1 MGAVNVLYV
10 YGDILQHGGI
20 DNFMMNYFRHID
32 RRLVHIDFALQG
44 VGPGVYD
51 REIKAAGSDIY
62 YLPKPRKNPMRY
74 LAELR
79 KVYGTGKYKIVHTHC
94 DAMNYRVLKLAKEC
108 GIPVRIS
115 HAHNTAHVLP
125 KNFWAKHLFYEYSRR
140 RGGKYATVR
149 WACSKAAGEW
159 MYGTQSFSVVPN
171 AIELE
176 HFLFD
181 ADKRQEMRDR
191 YRLPEDAIVLGHV
204 GRFDTQK
211 NQGFL
216 VNLLRKLKDGSEKK
230 YRLLFLGAGWMRAE
244 VEAKVKQHGLE
255 DSVLFAGEVP
265 NPQDYYHMMDI
276 FVMPSLFEGYGIALE
291 EAEVNGLPCFASDKV
306 PQEVDVLGHIR
317 YLPLDLTVWQKGI
330 EAQVLGRRKDLY
342 RELKQ
347 RGYDIA
353 DAARNLQ
360 EAYIRLYKEAV
371 GSNG

>member
-1 MGAVNVLYV
+1 
-10 YGDILQHGGI
+10 
-20 DNFMMNYFRHID
+20 
-32 RRLVHIDFALQG
+32 
-44 VGPGVYD
+44 
-51 REIKAAGSDIY
+51 
-62 YLPKPRKNPMRY
+62 
-74 LAELR
+74 
-79 KVYGTGKYKIVHTHC
+79 
-94 DAMNYRVLKLAKEC
+94 
-108 GIPVRIS
+108 
-115 HAHNTAHVLP
+115 
-125 KNFWAKHLFYEYSRR
+125 
-140 RGGKYATVR
+140 
-149 WACSKAAGEW
+149 
-159 MYGTQSFSVVPN
+159 MYGNQSFSVVPN

-176 HFLFD
+176 CFRFD

-216 VNLLRKLKDGSEKK
+216 VDLLRKLKDGSRKK
-230 YRLLFLGAGWMRAE
+230 YKLLFLGAGWMRAE

-255 DSVLFAGEVP
+255 DSVLFAGEVS

-306 PQEVDVLGHIR
+306 PKEVDVLGHIR

-330 EAQVLGRRKDLY
+330 EAQALGRRKDLG

-353 DAARNLQ
+353 DAARNMQ
-360 EAYIRLYKEAV
+360 EAYIRLYNEAV
-371 GSNG
+371 GRNG

>member
-1 MGAVNVLYV
+1 MEAIGVLYV
-10 YGDILQHGGI
+10 YGGVLQHGGI
-20 DNFMMNYFRHID
+20 DNFMMNYFRCID
-32 RRLVHIDFALQG
+32 KKLVHIDFVLQG
-44 VGPGVYD
+44 KGFGGYD
-51 REIKAAGSDIY
+51 REIEAAGGRIY
-62 YLPKPRKNPMRY
+62 YLPKPRENPIRY
-74 LAELR
+74 RAQLR
-79 KVYGTGKYKIVHTHC
+79 EIYGTGRYKIVHTHC

-125 KNFWAKHLFYEYSRR
+125 RNFWAKHLFYEYSRR

-176 HFLFD
+176 RFLFD
-181 ADKRQEMRDR
+181 PDKRQEMRDR

-216 VNLLRKLKDGSEKK
+216 VDLLRKLKDGSRKK

-255 DSVLFAGEVP
+255 DSVLFAGEVS

-330 EAQVLGRRKDLY
+330 EAQALGRRKDLG

-353 DAARNLQ
+353 DAARNMQ
-360 EAYIRLYKEAV
+360 EAYIRLYNEAV
-371 GSNG
+371 GRNG